1 LDKMDVTQQVD
12 SIVENLV
19 RGIESRLEKR
29 VEQAVGTF
37 LEQKLASF
45 DYEKKLN
52 WLASVKLDGMIAG
65 LEINRTNVE
74 QRLDAVTD
82 VLVNNISAECS
93 RLSKDKILNHL
104 QNIDVAH
111 VMRELVT
118 AEIGRRMDTVSFP
131 EQSIPAQAINIT
143 GLQITGDNING
154 GIIQNFGSTGIDDRS
169 SKVQMTLIDEGVVVE
184 NRMITLGLEVRGTT
198 VLEGDLLIQGNVP
211 PSSKFY
217 TSIIDNAV
225 AGVKNSM
232 DSAFFGDYSSV
243 IFDKIREEGLDLNRI
258 TLNGVEII
266 TGNKLNYGI
275 YDTNITRLGMV
286 KDLQTTGETYL
297 SEQLYVG
304 KNKVGIGTI
313 EPANSLT
320 VWDQEVELGFGKRLK
335 DTGWIGTPRNQ
346 DLILSANNQD
356 NLTLA
361 TDGSVHVN
369 KLTINKVSVTSSPG
383 VPASDQPRGTVAF
396 NENPAPG
403 QPIGWVSLGGGAWSK
418 FGTIN

>member
-1 LDKMDVTQQVD
+1 L
-12 SIVENLV
+12 
-19 RGIESRLEKR
+19 
-29 VEQAVGTF
+29 
-37 LEQKLASF
+37 
-45 DYEKKLN
+45 
-52 WLASVKLDGMIAG
+52 IAG
-65 LEINRTNVE
+65 LEINKTNVE

-82 VLVNNISAECS
+82 VLVNNIGTECS

-104 QNIDVAH
+104 QNIDVSH

-118 AEIGRRMDTVSFP
+118 VEIGRRMDTAQFP
-131 EQSIPAQAINIT
+131 PQSIPSAAINLS
-143 GLQITGDNING
+143 GLQITGDNITG

-169 SKVQMTLIDEGVVVE
+169 SQVQMTIMDAGVVVE
-184 NRMITLGLEVRGTT
+184 NRMITLGLEVKGTT

-217 TSIIDNAV
+217 TSIIHNAV
-225 AGVKNSM
+225 EGVKNSM

-243 IFDKIREEGLDLNRI
+243 IFNKIREEGLDLSRI

-286 KDLQTTGETYL
+286 KDLQTAGETYL

-346 DLILSANNQD
+346 NLILSANNQD

-361 TDGSVHVN
+361 TDGSVQVK
-369 KLTINKVSVTSSPG
+369 KLTINKVSVISSPG
-383 VPASDQPRGTVAF
+383 VPSIEQPRGTVAF
-396 NENPAPG
+396 NENPSPG
-403 QPIGWVSLGGGAWSK
+403 QPVGWVSLGGAAWSK
-418 FGTIN
+418 FGIID

>member
-1 LDKMDVTQQVD
+1 MDVTQQVD

-19 RGIESRLEKR
+19 RGIETRLEKR
-29 VEQAVGTF
+29 VEQVVGTF
-37 LEQKLASF
+37 LEQKLANF

-52 WLASVKLDGMIAG
+52 WLASVKLDGLIAG
-65 LEINRTNVE
+65 LEINKTNVE

-82 VLVNNISAECS
+82 VLVNNIGTECS

-104 QNIDVAH
+104 QNIDVSH

-118 AEIGRRMDTVSFP
+118 AEIGRRMDTVQFP
-131 EQSIPAQAINIT
+131 PQSIPAAAINVS
-143 GLQITGDNING
+143 GLQMTGDNITG

-184 NRMITLGLEVRGTT
+184 NRMITLGLEVKGTT

-225 AGVKNSM
+225 AGVKESM

-243 IFDKIREEGLDLNRI
+243 IFNKIKEEGLDLNRI

-346 DLILSANNQD
+346 NLILSANNQD

-361 TDGSVHVN
+361 TDGSVQVK
-369 KLTINKVSVTSSPG
+369 KLTINKVSVMSSPG
-383 VPASDQPRGTVAF
+383 VPATEQPRGTVSF
-396 NENPAPG
+396 NENPSPG

-418 FGTIN
+418 FGIID

>member
-1 LDKMDVTQQVD
+1 MDVTQQVD

-29 VEQAVGTF
+29 VEKAVTEF
-37 LEQKLASF
+37 LEQKLDQY
-45 DYEKKLN
+45 DYEKNLN
-52 WLASVKLDGMIAG
+52 WLASVKLDSMIAG
-65 LEINRTNVE
+65 LEINKTNIE

-82 VLVNNISAECS
+82 VVVNNINAECS

-104 QNIDVAH
+104 SNIDVNH

-118 AEIGRRMDTVSFP
+118 AEIGRRMDTVQFP
-131 EQSIPAQAINIT
+131 EQSIPAAAINVT
-143 GLQITGDNING
+143 GLSITGDNVSG

-169 SKVQMTLIDEGVVVE
+169 SRVQMTLIDEGVVVE

-198 VLEGDLLIQGNVP
+198 VLEGDIVINGDVP
-211 PSSKFY
+211 PESKFY
-217 TSIIDNAV
+217 TSIIDNAII
-225 AGVKNSM
+225 GVKNSM
-232 DSAFFGDYSSV
+232 DQEFFGDYSTV
-243 IFDKIREEGLDLNRI
+243 IFNKIREEGLDLNRI

-286 KDLQTTGETYL
+286 KDLQTAGETYL
-297 SEQLYVG
+297 SEHLYVG

-346 DLILSANNQD
+346 NLVLSANNQD
-356 NLTLA
+356 NLTLCA
-361 TDGSVHVN
+361 DGSVQVRQ
-369 KLTINKVSVTSSPG
+369 LTVNKVSIISSPS
-383 VPASDQPRGTVAF
+383 VPSGSQPKGTVAF
-396 NENPAPG
+396 NENPSPG
-403 QPIGWVSLGGGAWSK
+403 QPIGWVSLGNGSWSK
-418 FGTIN
+418 FGVIN

>member
-1 LDKMDVTQQVD
+1 MDVTQQVD

>member
-1 LDKMDVTQQVD
+1 MDVTQQVD

-29 VEQAVGTF
+29 VESVVTSF
-37 LEQKLASF
+37 LEQKLTNF

-82 VLVNNISAECS
+82 ILVDNISAECS

-104 QNIDVAH
+104 QNIDVSH

-118 AEIGRRMDTVSFP
+118 AEIGRRMDTVNFP
-131 EQSIPAQAINIT
+131 EQSISAKAINTT

-217 TSIIDNAV
+217 TSIINSAV
-225 AGVKNSM
+225 AGVKESM

-243 IFDKIREEGLDLNRI
+243 IFAKIKEEGLDLSRI
-258 TLNGVEII
+258 TLNGVEVI

-275 YDTNITRLGMV
+275 YDTNITRLGQV

-297 SEQLYVG
+297 SDQLYVG

-361 TDGSVHVN
+361 TDGSVRVN

-383 VPASDQPRGTVAF
+383 VPSSEQPRGTVAF
-396 NENPAPG
+396 NENPSPG

-418 FGTIN
+418 FGIIN

>member
-1 LDKMDVTQQVD
+1 
-12 SIVENLV
+12 
-19 RGIESRLEKR
+19 
-29 VEQAVGTF
+29 
-37 LEQKLASF
+37 
-45 DYEKKLN
+45 
-52 WLASVKLDGMIAG
+52 MIAG
-65 LEINRTNVE
+65 LEINKTNVE

-82 VLVNNISAECS
+82 VLVNNIGTECS

-104 QNIDVAH
+104 QNIDVSH

-118 AEIGRRMDTVSFP
+118 AEIGRRMDTVQFP
-131 EQSIPAQAINIT
+131 PQSIPAAAINVS
-143 GLQITGDNING
+143 GLQITGDNITG

-169 SKVQMTLIDEGVVVE
+169 SQVQMTIMDEGVVVE
-184 NRMITLGLEVRGTT
+184 NRMITLGLEVKGTT

-217 TSIIDNAV
+217 TSIIHNAV
-225 AGVKNSM
+225 EGVKNSM

-243 IFDKIREEGLDLNRI
+243 IFAKIREEGLDLSRI
-258 TLNGVEII
+258 TLTGVEII

-286 KDLQTTGETYL
+286 KDLQTAGETYL

-320 VWDQEVELGFGKRLK
+320 IWDQEVELGFGKRLK

-346 DLILSANNQD
+346 NLILSANNQD

-361 TDGSVHVN
+361 TDGSVQVK
-369 KLTINKVSVTSSPG
+369 KLTINKVSVMSSPG
-383 VPASDQPRGTVAF
+383 VPSTEQPRGTVAF
-396 NENPAPG
+396 NENPSPG
-403 QPIGWVSLGGGAWSK
+403 QPVGWVSLGSGAWSK
-418 FGTIN
+418 FGIID